1 MDEVEVRTKEIEV
14 NPEKMEYI
22 NYAYNEEITYW
33 KKAALSGA
41 LNESEGK
48 ELVDLESSRVLLI
61 CKEKTEKS
69 VNIDKIIFYLKS
81 MYSTYNKEPRTF
93 IDDIPNKEPSFE
105 AMTNYL
111 KTLSKYIKDDK
122 NMSLKT
128 SVYLADGF

>member
-1 MDEVEVRTKEIEV
+1 M
-14 NPEKMEYI
+14 
-22 NYAYNEEITYW
+22 
-33 KKAALSGA
+33 SGA

-61 CKEKTEKS
+61 RKEKTEKS

-81 MYSTYNKEPRTF
+81 MYSTYNKEPGTF

-128 SVYLADGF
+128 SVFLVDGF